1 MCRTIQIKAIEQ
13 YLHVALYIML
23 GKVALTLKYV
33 PVYSVV
39 ESATVMEEAIG
50 NNRQEPPVS
59 WNWIVLDGPVD
70 TLWIENL
77 NTVLDDTKV

>member
-1 MCRTIQIKAIEQ
+1 MKAIEQ

-23 GKVALTLKYV
+23 GKGALTLKYV

>member
-1 MCRTIQIKAIEQ
+1 MTIQIKATEQ
-13 YLHVALYIML
+13 YFHVVLFIILY
-23 GKVALTLKYV
+23 KVFLTLKYV
-33 PVYSVV
+33 PVYSVF

-50 NNRQEPPVS
+50 NNRQETPVS

>member
-1 MCRTIQIKAIEQ
+1 MKAIEQ
-13 YLHVALYIML
+13 YLHVVLFVML
-23 GKVALTLKYV
+23 GKAALTLTYD

-39 ESATVMEEAIG
+39 ESATLMEEAIS

>member
-1 MCRTIQIKAIEQ
+1 M
-13 YLHVALYIML
+13 LY
-23 GKVALTLKYV
+23 KVVLTLKYV
-33 PVYSVV
+33 PFYTVV

-50 NNRQEPPVS
+50 NNRQETPVS

-77 NTVLDDTKV
+77 NTVLDDTKVWTVRIILFKEKNK

>member
-1 MCRTIQIKAIEQ
+1 MKAIEQ
-13 YLHVALYIML
+13 YLYVVLFIML

-33 PVYSVV
+33 PVYPVV
-39 ESATVMEEAIG
+39 ESATAMEEAIG
-50 NNRQEPPVS
+50 NNRQEQPVS